1 MKDALIDLALITVR
15 AAFVIAVI
23 AHIIA
28 LWGEPSE
35 IIGTAITNIRN

>member
-23 AHIIA
+23 AHIISF
-28 LWGEPSE
+28 WGEPSE
-35 IIGTAITNIRN
+35 IIGTAVYTLIN